1 MVSLGLPCAV
11 WLVATVEVA
20 LRNTRIKDFVKSFW
34 EVQQVLIFR
43 RGENK
48 AGRFLELVVYAEG
61 DRQGLILLLEGCDRR
76 GWARFA
82 GDLARW
88 WLLLKPR
95 LLPLFVFFLFCLS

>member
-1 MVSLGLPCAV
+1 
-11 WLVATVEVA
+11 
-20 LRNTRIKDFVKSFW
+20 
-34 EVQQVLIFR
+34 
-43 RGENK
+43 
-48 AGRFLELVVYAEG
+48 VYAEG
-61 DRQGLILLLEGCDRR
+61 GRQGLILLLEGCDRR